1 MRLAASSSDHAGAA
15 AQFIHSR
22 HYDAR
27 HVEPT
32 EEDPMT
38 LRLALYRLAA
48 EHRLDARAMSRLERL
63 AGLQDPPASLG
74 VWLPRGVAV
83 LAAALGGLGLIFWI
97 AANWGTLGRVGQFA
111 LLQGFAF
118 AMCVGALWRVGARA
132 PLGLPALLAI
142 GGLFAYFGQT
152 YQTGADPW
160 QLFALWAALSL
171 PLCLGVRS
179 DVLWAPWALVA
190 VSGVALWVHAHTG
203 HEWRVQPDDLRAH
216 LLGWIAAFVLVGA
229 LSAPLR
235 RWSGAGVWA
244 LRTALTLA
252 VIMLTLTALGALF
265 HSQVAMHYGLGL
277 AILALAAVLLA
288 QPRWFEVY
296 GLSAVALGLNSLL
309 VAGLAR
315 LLFDK
320 HGGDP
325 IGRLLVLGLVAAALL
340 AASVALILRLSR
352 SYGHPGEPA

>member
-1 MRLAASSSDHAGAA
+1 MN
-15 AQFIHSR
+15 
-22 HYDAR
+22 
-27 HVEPT
+27 V
-32 EEDPMT
+32 
-38 LRLALYRLAA
+38 RLALYELAA
-48 EHRLDARAMSRLERL
+48 EHKLDARNMQRLEHL
-63 AGLQDPPASLG
+63 AGLQDPPDDLG
-74 VWLPRGVAV
+74 VWLPLGVAV
-83 LAAALGGLGLIFWI
+83 LAAVLGGLGLIFWI
-97 AANWGTLGRVGQFA
+97 AANWETLGRVGQFA
-111 LLQGFAF
+111 LLQGFVLV
-118 AMCVGALWRVGARA
+118 MCVGALWRAGMRA
-132 PLGLPALLAI
+132 PLGLLAVLAI

-160 QLFALWAALSL
+160 QLFALWAALAL

-190 VSGVALWVHAHTG
+190 MSGVALWVHAHTG
-203 HEWRVQPDDLRAH
+203 HQWRVQPEDLRVQ
-216 LLGWIAAFVLVGA
+216 LLGWTTAFVLVGA
-229 LSAPLR
+229 LSTPLR

-252 VIMLTLTALGALF
+252 VIMITLTALGGLF
-265 HSQVAMHYGLGL
+265 HSPVALHYALGL
-277 AILALAAVLLA
+277 AILAAGAGVLA

-320 HGGDP
+320 HVSGDP
-325 IGRLLVLGLVAAALL
+325 IGQLLVLGLVAAGLL

-352 SYGHPGEPA
+352 SYGQQRERV